1 MFTEGLL
8 QLVKCKMVVDIDK
21 ILEDDEIFSHFVDEV
36 YCLKFLVYL
45 REINSTIFNNDFFY

>member
-36 YCLKFLVYL
+36 NFL
-45 REINSTIFNNDFFY
+45 NSLV